1 RRRRYTCP
9 PEMAGERVKLQVQS
23 RETRGSGEARRLRA
37 RGFIPGVLYG
47 NGGQAHSFS
56 IEERE
61 LRRALTGDHGL
72 HAILDVVLEGQQ
84 KAHHAVVKDYQ
95 LDPTRARLLH
105 IDLHEVRLD
114 QAIQTNVVVE
124 LTGEA
129 AGQKEGGVLSQINRE
144 VRVEALPMEVPDH
157 LELDVSAMVIGDSL
171 RLSDLRAPEGVVFLD
186 DPETVLAT
194 VRRPP
199 RAAGRRQKPPAKSR
213 TPRAKWLTQ
222 PRPLG
227 RRRAANHPQASSS
240 VARVPPVRA
249 LLAAWPT
256 AVFARR
262 QPCRSTGR
270 AADASL
276 SSGRAGL
283 DARPPGRR

>member
-1 RRRRYTCP
+1 
-9 PEMAGERVKLQVQS
+9 MAGERVKLQVQA
-23 RETRGSGEARRLRA
+23 RESRGSAASRRLRED
-37 RGFIPGVLYG
+37 GLIPGVLYG
-47 NGGQAHSFS
+47 NGGQAHSFC

-61 LRRALTGDHGL
+61 LRKALTGDHGL

-157 LELDVSAMVIGDSL
+157 LDLDVSAMVIGDSL
-171 RLSDLRAPEGVVFLD
+171 RLSDLRPPEGVVFLD

-194 VRRPP
+194 VSPP
-199 RAAGRRQKPPAKSR
+199 TKEPEPEPEEVEGEEGEEIEGEAAEGEEAEGESEGAAEGGEPEAEAAGEEQN
-213 TPRAKWLTQ
+213 TE
-222 PRPLG
+222 G
-227 RRRAANHPQASSS
+227 
-240 VARVPPVRA
+240 
-249 LLAAWPT
+249 
-256 AVFARR
+256 
-262 QPCRSTGR
+262 
-270 AADASL
+270 
-276 SSGRAGL
+276 
-283 DARPPGRR
+283 